1 MLAYYYPNPPQT
13 DNQLVM
19 MSLRLTRAMPLLFLF
34 MSSLFLTNPQMF
46 TNQLKPKETED
57 DDQAVFD
64 PLTFVYTS
72 RKDLYG
78 QITPLFIG
86 FGIIFV
92 LVIFREL

>member
-1 MLAYYYPNPPQT
+1 
-13 DNQLVM
+13 
-19 MSLRLTRAMPLLFLF
+19 
-34 MSSLFLTNPQMF
+34 MF
-46 TNQLKPKETED
+46 TNQLKPKETDD
-57 DDQAVFD
+57 DDQAIFD

-92 LVIFREL
+92 LVIFRELQLLNDKMFSNGDNESNVSKK